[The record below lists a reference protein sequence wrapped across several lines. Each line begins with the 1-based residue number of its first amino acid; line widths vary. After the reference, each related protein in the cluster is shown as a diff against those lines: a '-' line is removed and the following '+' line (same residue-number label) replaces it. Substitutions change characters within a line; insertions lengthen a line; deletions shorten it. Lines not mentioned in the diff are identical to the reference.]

1 MPYDARA
8 HMRAQRW
15 QFYPTVPTIP
25 TRPRTPM
32 ACAHAH
38 PTNKARPQARPRDTH
53 MSRTC
58 SHTSLLAEWGKKH
71 RPVRVLGQ
79 PRSQA
84 QTSRLWDI
92 ADGSRGELG
101 LGDIGGIGRSLV
113 LDFHHRWRENGR
125 GRILPGVCCVDLRI
139 LICHLLIELG
149 LGQHDLGIDPLLE
162 RHAAQAAYGNLQ
174 MWEPQQVICT
184 VWRGCGCMG
193 HSPCRISRCS

>member
-1 MPYDARA
+1 
-8 HMRAQRW
+8 
-15 QFYPTVPTIP
+15 
-25 TRPRTPM
+25 
-32 ACAHAH
+32 
-38 PTNKARPQARPRDTH
+38 

-58 SHTSLLAEWGKKH
+58 SHTSLLAEWEKKH

-101 LGDIGGIGRSLV
+101 LGDIGGICRSLV

-184 VWRGCGCMG
+184 VWMWLYGALTV
-193 HSPCRISRCS
+193 

>member
-92 ADGSRGELG
+92 TGGGRGELG
-101 LGDIGGIGRSLV
+101 Y
-113 LDFHHRWRENGR
+113 RWCDNGR
-125 GRILPGVCCVDLRI
+125 GRILPGVCCIDRRI
-139 LICHLLIELG
+139 LICHLLIKLG

-162 RHAAQAAYGNLQ
+162 RHTAQAACANLQ
-174 MWEPQQVICT
+174 MWEPQQVFCT
-184 VWRGCGCMG
+184 VWSGCGCMG